1 MRSRNLGRA
10 VGGAV
15 VDNQG
20 LVSSRQAIQ
29 HPGQSGRFVQ
39 AGQDHLDC
47 HVCEARDSTWVRPAR
62 NAFCSLTGRRGH
74 ITPELHCVES
84 AYACRVSARVL
95 VVEDDET
102 VAGVLSAYLTRAGY
116 ESLWASDGT
125 EALSMWSRTK
135 PDVVILDILLP
146 TISGLEVL
154 RRRRASADDAAVI
167 ILSAR
172 GEEEDR
178 LVGLE
183 TGADDYL
190 VKPFSPR
197 EVVLRVEALLRRAE
211 RLTGNRLLTETLSI
225 GDVTIDLAA
234 HVATRGGS
242 QLSLTSR
249 EFDLLAFL
257 AANPGQTFSKADLL
271 RRVWGW
277 DFGDTSTVTVH
288 VRRLREKLE
297 DDPSDPRIV
306 LTVGRAGYRIARE
319 TELR

>member
-1 MRSRNLGRA
+1 M
-10 VGGAV
+10 
-15 VDNQG
+15 
-20 LVSSRQAIQ
+20 
-29 HPGQSGRFVQ
+29 
-39 AGQDHLDC
+39 
-47 HVCEARDSTWVRPAR
+47 PA
-62 NAFCSLTGRRGH
+62 
-74 ITPELHCVES
+74 LHHVES
-84 AYACRVSARVL
+84 AYAFRVSARVL

-102 VAGVLSAYLTRAGY
+102 MAGVLSAYLTRAGY
-116 ESLWASDGT
+116 ESLRASNGI
-125 EALSMWSRTK
+125 EALNMWSQLK

-183 TGADDYL
+183 TGADDYV

-197 EVVLRVEALLRRAE
+197 ELVLRVEALLRRAE
-211 RLTGNRLLTETLSI
+211 RLTGNRLLNETLSI
-225 GDVTIDLAA
+225 GDLTIDLAG
-234 HVATRGGS
+234 HVATRGDS

-306 LTVGRAGYRIARE
+306 LTVGRAGYRMARE
-319 TELR
+319 AELT